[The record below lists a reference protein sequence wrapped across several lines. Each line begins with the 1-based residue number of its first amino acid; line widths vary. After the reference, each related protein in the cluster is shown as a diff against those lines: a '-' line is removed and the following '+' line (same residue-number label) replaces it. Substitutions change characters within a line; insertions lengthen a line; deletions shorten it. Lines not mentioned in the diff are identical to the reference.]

1 MNFYC
6 FSGLGADKS
15 VFQFLEIEGVKFH
28 YVDWIEPLNN
38 ESLEDYSQRLIGNL
52 KLRTPYSFI
61 GVSFGGMIALEASKN
76 TDPTNVFL
84 VSSAQSSLEIPKLFR
99 LLERTKLYKIIP
111 HRFFRT
117 PNRFTHYLFGASRL
131 EEKKILDNIIKNTDV
146 KFLKWAFGAIV
157 NWVPKENKKAI
168 RIHGAKDRII
178 PIKSQMVNLSIG
190 SGSHFMIVTHS
201 GEVSEFIS
209 SYIKH

>member
-15 VFQFLEIEGVKFH
+15 VFQFLKIEGAQLH
-28 YVDWIEPLNN
+28 YVDWIEPLNH
-38 ESLEDYSQRLIGNL
+38 ESLVDYSQRLVGTL
-52 KLRTPYSFI
+52 KLKTPYSFL
-61 GVSFGGMIALEASKN
+61 GVSFGSMIALEASKT
-76 TDPTNVFL
+76 TDPAHTFL
-84 VSSAQSSLEIPKLFR
+84 VSSAQSSLEIPLIFR

-111 HRFFRT
+111 DRLFRT

-131 EEKKILDNIIKNTDV
+131 EEKKLLDEIIRSTDV

-157 NWVPKENKKAI
+157 KWVPKENKKAV
-168 RIHGAKDRII
+168 RIHGTTDRII
-178 PIKSQMVNLSIG
+178 PIKSQIVNLSIEN
-190 SGSHFMIVTHS
+190 GSHFTIVTHAQQ
-201 GEVSEFIS
+201 VSEFIS

>member
-28 YVDWIEPLNN
+28 YVDWIKPLNN
-38 ESLEDYSQRLIGNL
+38 ESLEDYSRRLIGNL

-61 GVSFGGMIALEASKN
+61 GVSFGGMIALEASKITN
-76 TDPTNVFL
+76 PINVFL
-84 VSSAQSSLEIPKLFR
+84 VSSAQSSLEIPIIFR

-111 HRFFRT
+111 DRLFRT

-131 EEKKILDNIIKNTDV
+131 EEKKILDNIIRNTDV

-168 RIHGAKDRII
+168 RIHGTKDRII
-178 PIKSQMVNLSIG
+178 PLRVQNISLRISG
-190 SGSHFMIVTHS
+190 GSHLLIVRNAN
-201 GEVSEFIS
+201 EVSEFIS
-209 SYIKH
+209 ALL

>member
-38 ESLEDYSQRLIGNL
+38 ESLEDYSRRLIGNL

-61 GVSFGGMIALEASKN
+61 GVSFGGMIALEASKITN
-76 TDPTNVFL
+76 PINVFL
-84 VSSAQSSLEIPKLFR
+84 VSSAQSSLEIPIIFR

-111 HRFFRT
+111 DRLFRT
-117 PNRFTHYLFGASRL
+117 PNRFTNYLFGASRL
-131 EEKKILDNIIKNTDV
+131 EEKKILDNIIRNIDV

-168 RIHGAKDRII
+168 RIHGTKDRII
-178 PIKSQMVNLSIG
+178 PLRVQNISLRISG
-190 SGSHFMIVTHS
+190 GSHLLIVRNAN
-201 GEVSEFIS
+201 EVSGFIS
-209 SYIKH
+209 ALL

>member
-38 ESLEDYSQRLIGNL
+38 ESLEDYSRRLIGNL
-52 KLRTPYSFI
+52 KLRTPYSFL
-61 GVSFGGMIALEASKN
+61 GVSFGGMIALEASKT
-76 TDPTNVFL
+76 TDPANIFL
-84 VSSAQSSLEIPKLFR
+84 VSSAQSSLEIPIIFR

-111 HRFFRT
+111 DRLFRT

-131 EEKKILDNIIKNTDV
+131 EEKKILDNIIRNTDV

-168 RIHGAKDRII
+168 RIHGTKDRII
-178 PIKSQMVNLSIG
+178 PLRAQNISLCISG
-190 SGSHFMIVTHS
+190 GSHLLIVRKAN
-201 GEVSEFIS
+201 EVSEFIS
-209 SYIKH
+209 TLL